1 MKKAIISKTNKQLLL
16 GSRIWDLNDNTKNTN
31 TNYYNYP
38 NTLYKLI
45 QRNRQDTTTTTK
57 QSTLLLPT
65 PVAIRQ

>member
-16 GSRIWDLNDNTKNTN
+16 GSRIWDLNDNTKNKN